1 MTGLEEWKDK
11 ERTKKTRKGKSKHP
25 GILKRTTKIITARN
39 NHKATLQKN
48 QKKTFRI
55 RPITKDTENDQS
67 KEIETS
73 VRNNNNKMNN

>member
-39 NHKATLQKN
+39 NHKATLQKIRKRRSELDRSQRI
-48 QKKTFRI
+48 QKTIKA
-55 RPITKDTENDQS
+55 K
-67 KEIETS
+67 K
-73 VRNNNNKMNN
+73 